1 MIDKEFKTDMEL
13 IYIYIDKYRTFEKQE
28 CAFSNKFKVNYNA
41 ETKDLTI
48 TRNKDYFDI
57 YPGNILGI
65 NAVLGKNASG
75 KTSFMSLIGERIE
88 SRRKNIE
95 IYTGHEKSPHE
106 KNDLSK
112 LAPNNPD
119 ISKLTFVSK
128 YFLVYYYGKDYNGEE
143 LFILETCCPEE
154 YISIFENYKN
164 LNIEEIKI
172 SGKKLSYYISN
183 GWLPCVFKVE
193 DNKNICYSDT
203 QNYKVDGFSPEMDS
217 SIIFFKNS
225 VKKELFRFNF
235 RNEEESII
243 SVKRVDSVMEDVS
256 FFQKMDFLI
265 NQMNQG
271 TDAIYNDKKYILQIK
286 MAERIWYNF
295 EKQLGSNA
303 EDVIPDY
310 RNYLEKGK
318 FSEEQKIILAFLNEY
333 VRYILSVVDKEG
345 VLNNEQKEC
354 INSIKSV
361 DKNAETYNDLKEIY
375 HKQIGYIY
383 KYYKQRDVNLNNFRI
398 VEESFEDFL
407 KEAADNNIEFEYKIQ
422 GLEIKFQKES
432 NIKAPEIK
440 NFFDNCIDEYLNK
453 DMGDK
458 NSILGNFLSVE
469 ILRLSAGEKVNLTL
483 FTAIHNKVIVTS
495 PYKRKYLFLFD
506 EIERYMHP
514 EMCRCLIS
522 DLIDLLNIY
531 NDKEFQIMISSHSP
545 FIASDIKSN
554 NVICLE
560 RKGTKTEISTAS
572 KVTLGQNIH
581 TILKENFFL
590 SSTFGKYAIKIMEL
604 VEKCLNVDE
613 LNEAAEI
620 INSFIGMTEQG
631 DSKRT
636 IETSEEVIQF
646 LETVIDSIG
655 EKTIRYYFKKKLN
668 EKTKKLSIDEK
679 IKYYEREIEKLRMEG
694 ENNG

>member
-1 MIDKEFKTDMEL
+1 MIDEEFKTDMEL

-28 CAFSNKFKVNYNA
+28 CAFSNKFKVSYNA

-112 LAPNNPD
+112 LTPNNPD

-128 YFLVYYYGKDYNGEE
+128 YFLVYYYGKDYNGED
-143 LFILETCCPEE
+143 LFIFETCCPEE

-172 SGKKLSYYISN
+172 SGKELSCYISN

-225 VKKELFRFNF
+225 VKKELFRSNF

-286 MAERIWYNF
+286 MAERIWYNY
-295 EKQLGSNA
+295 EEQLDLDG

-310 RNYLEKGK
+310 RDYLEKGK
-318 FSEEQKIILAFLNEY
+318 FSEEQKIVLAFLNKY
-333 VRYILSVVDKEG
+333 VNYILSVVVKEG
-345 VLNNEQKEC
+345 LLNNEQ
-354 INSIKSV
+354 
-361 DKNAETYNDLKEIY
+361 
-375 HKQIGYIY
+375 
-383 KYYKQRDVNLNNFRI
+383 
-398 VEESFEDFL
+398 
-407 KEAADNNIEFEYKIQ
+407 IE
-422 GLEIKFQKES
+422 
-432 NIKAPEIK
+432 
-440 NFFDNCIDEYLNK
+440 
-453 DMGDK
+453 
-458 NSILGNFLSVE
+458 
-469 ILRLSAGEKVNLTL
+469 
-483 FTAIHNKVIVTS
+483 
-495 PYKRKYLFLFD
+495 
-506 EIERYMHP
+506 
-514 EMCRCLIS
+514 
-522 DLIDLLNIY
+522 
-531 NDKEFQIMISSHSP
+531 
-545 FIASDIKSN
+545 
-554 NVICLE
+554 
-560 RKGTKTEISTAS
+560 
-572 KVTLGQNIH
+572 
-581 TILKENFFL
+581 
-590 SSTFGKYAIKIMEL
+590 
-604 VEKCLNVDE
+604 
-613 LNEAAEI
+613 
-620 INSFIGMTEQG
+620 
-631 DSKRT
+631 
-636 IETSEEVIQF
+636 
-646 LETVIDSIG
+646 
-655 EKTIRYYFKKKLN
+655 
-668 EKTKKLSIDEK
+668 
-679 IKYYEREIEKLRMEG
+679 
-694 ENNG
+694 